1 MPPNTLIGSPSK
13 CAMVSP
19 RGPIVSRYSFGDMSA
34 CSVEVNN
41 VDGVRFLKVG
51 VLNLKNPDH
60 VKVLSQ
66 LA

>member
-1 MPPNTLIGSPSK
+1 M
-13 CAMVSP
+13 
-19 RGPIVSRYSFGDMSA
+19 FA